1 LIQVKG
7 QARPQALNGPTS
19 REDRFMPSALFSPAT
34 LRGLTLPNRVVVSP
48 MCQYNSENGSATDW
62 HLMHLGQ
69 FSLGAGA
76 LVMTEATNVNR
87 VGRISLKCATLCSD
101 ENEAALKRVI
111 EFCRKYGVAK
121 HGLQLGH
128 AGRKGSTH
136 PPAAGGKPLK
146 PEEGAWETVAP
157 SALPFAPDWHTP
169 RALTKQEIDSL
180 KGDFVAS
187 VKRAERIGYDLVE
200 LHAGHGYLLHQFLSP
215 ISNRRTDEY
224 GGSLENRMH
233 LVLETFAAMR
243 AAWPADKP
251 MGARVSA
258 TDWVEGGWTPEDTV
272 VLARELK
279 KLGCDYLDCSSGALD
294 PRQQLPLKA
303 GYQVPFA
310 EKVRREAGIATMTVG
325 LITGARQAEEI
336 IASGKADFIC
346 LARGAMWDP
355 RWAWHAAEELGAETP
370 YAPKTMPCH
379 PSLRP
384 QVFPNRQKT
393 AA

>member
-1 LIQVKG
+1 
-7 QARPQALNGPTS
+7 
-19 REDRFMPSALFSPAT
+19 MPSALFSPAT